1 MIYELRTYTF
11 RPGKIGDWLELV
23 PQVRAVRPDADN
35 CCGYWTAEF
44 GQLNQGWHLWRY
56 DSLNERERLRA
67 DIAKIEGLRELY
79 PAVRS
84 LLQRQDIRFMK
95 PVMDLKP
102 PAVEGGIYELR
113 IYRTLPGM
121 AGRWAE
127 LLKSYLPVR
136 ERYSPIVGLWVG
148 GAPQPNEGVHM
159 WHYADLNARMK
170 ARAAASADP
179 QRQEFLAEDT
189 PLLDEMQSIILLPT
203 AFSPMK

>member
-1 MIYELRTYTF
+1 
-11 RPGKIGDWLELV
+11 
-23 PQVRAVRPDADN
+23 
-35 CCGYWTAEF
+35 
-44 GQLNQGWHLWRY
+44 
-56 DSLNERERLRA
+56 
-67 DIAKIEGLRELY
+67 
-79 PAVRS
+79 
-84 LLQRQDIRFMK
+84 MK
-95 PVMDLKP
+95 PVIDLKP

-148 GAPQPNEGVHM
+148 EAPQPNEGVHM

-179 QRQEFLAEDT
+179 QWQKFLAEDT
-189 PLLDEMQSIILLPT
+189 PVLDEMQSIILLPT